1 MPTAGDDPI
10 PEVRAAGAVVW
21 RSAPGA
27 AGLEV
32 LLVHRPKYDDWSW
45 PKGKAEAHDES
56 DEANAARE
64 VREETGYHGE
74 LGRSLGQVHY
84 RDPKGRPKTVRY
96 WAMRLVGGTFA
107 PNAEVDE
114 VAWLAPDE
122 ARARL
127 AYPLDREVLE
137 RFLGS
142 PEAS

>member
-1 MPTAGDDPI
+1 MTIPRDGPT

-21 RSAPGA
+21 RPAPNTA
-27 AGLEV
+27 SLEV
-32 LLVHRPKYDDWSW
+32 LLVHRPKYDDWGW
-45 PKGKAEAHDES
+45 PKGKAEAFDES

-74 LGRSLGQVHY
+74 LGRSLGEIHY

-96 WAMRLVGGTFA
+96 WAMRLGGGTFT

-114 VAWLAPDE
+114 IAWLGPDA

-127 AYPLDREVLE
+127 GYPLDREILE
-137 RFLGS
+137 RFL
-142 PEAS
+142 ASTEPS